1 MQMEAENQSEHRPSN
16 RNEALIEWYP
26 MVERIAHRAAVTY
39 GLPASVDASDL
50 VSSGVLGLAEAWD
63 RYDPERGVAFEA
75 FAIPRIKGA
84 VIDAIRA
91 ADWVPRKARQ
101 RARATGEQLAVLVSI
116 DEDRSS
122 DSDRIPT
129 AERLADETLPEPGSD
144 LMAGEAKRELMGTLN
159 RLPERERMIVTLH
172 YFEGVPLQE
181 IARSLGV
188 TESRVSQLHTRALR
202 MMREGIEAVEVGVA
216 SAA

>member
-1 MQMEAENQSEHRPSN
+1 MQMQAEQGSQPVN
-16 RNEALIEWYP
+16 RNEALVEWYP
-26 MVERIAHRAAVTY
+26 MVERIAHRAAATY

-50 VSSGVLGLAEAWD
+50 VSCGVLGLAEAWD
-63 RYDPERGVAFEA
+63 RFDPERGVAFEA

-101 RARATGEQLAVLVSI
+101 RARTTGEPVAVLVSM
-116 DEDRSS
+116 DEDHGSESGERMSAA
-122 DSDRIPT
+122 D
-129 AERLADETLPEPGSD
+129 RLADHQLPEPGSE
-144 LMAGEAKRELMGTLN
+144 LMASEDKRELIGTLN

-181 IARSLGV
+181 IARSLHV

-202 MMREGIEAVEVGVA
+202 MMREGIETADLGVA

>member
-1 MQMEAENQSEHRPSN
+1 MQTEPQSQQGPQN

-26 MVERIAHRAAVTY
+26 MVQRIAHRAAATY
-39 GLPASVDASDL
+39 GLPASVDPADL

-101 RARATGEQLAVLVSI
+101 RARTTGEQLAVLVSI
-116 DEDRSS
+116 DEDRGSDYGDHSS
-122 DSDRIPT
+122 PADRI
-129 AERLADETLPEPGSD
+129 ADVLLPEPGTALIAD
-144 LMAGEAKRELMGTLN
+144 EGKREMVRSLN

-172 YFEGVPLQE
+172 YFEAVPLQE

-202 MMREGIEAVEVGVA
+202 MMREGLELVEVEVA

>member
-1 MQMEAENQSEHRPSN
+1 
-16 RNEALIEWYP
+16 
-26 MVERIAHRAAVTY
+26 
-39 GLPASVDASDL
+39 VDAADL
-50 VSSGVLGLAEAWD
+50 VSCGVLGLAEAWD

-101 RARATGEQLAVLVSI
+101 RARTTGEQLAILVSM
-116 DEDRSS
+116 DEDRGS
-122 DSDRIPT
+122 DSGDRVPT
-129 AERLADETLPEPGSD
+129 AERLADESLPEPGSD
-144 LMAGEAKRELMGTLN
+144 LVASEDKRELLGTLN

-202 MMREGIEAVEVGVA
+202 MMREGIEALGVP